1 MVKSWA
7 GSHRALSFTDLDS
20 CYRKRNLGCEIARD
34 WTCTL
39 LTLPS
44 VIAGIFQGTCSHH
57 SHFLSLF
64 GSFPPFIQQMFVV
77 FPVRHRDRPPGT
89 HIVGGED
96 RKMSVR
102 GGCVLCWRWKSG
114 LGRCLVVRLPW
125 GRGGWSEAG
134 RSSDEE
140 EPSLQRPPAGTQ
152 QAQEVTTAEPEVER
166 F

>member
-7 GSHRALSFTDLDS
+7 GGHRALSFTDLDS

-64 GSFPPFIQQMFVV
+64 GSFPPFIQQTFVV
-77 FPVRHRDRPPGT
+77 SPVCQRQTSGNSHCRRRGQ
-89 HIVGGED
+89 ED
-96 RKMSVR
+96 E
-102 GGCVLCWRWKSG
+102 C
-114 LGRCLVVRLPW
+114 PW
-125 GRGGWSEAG
+125 GVC
-134 RSSDEE
+134 
-140 EPSLQRPPAGTQ
+140 PVL
-152 QAQEVTTAEPEVER
+152 EVEEWAGEVPGGQAALGQGWVE
-166 F
+166 